1 MGILQNIFKNK
12 KKFNPVTLDELK
24 ALTNN
29 NSIKLS
35 DIDVSQLSSLEG
47 LFFNSKRTDFSGIEE
62 WDVSKVTNM
71 RNMFKG
77 CETFNEDISSWD
89 VSKVRDMSNMFTGAT
104 NFNRDLSK
112 WQISNT
118 NYNAKFIKNMFS
130 FADKMKDKILSV
142 WKEKEQKGIE
152 PEKIFSELPI
162 PLSENNKK
170 YVITP
175 HTDLCAKEVFERV
188 DDYKDLDT
196 SALVNAD
203 QVLENSNKEEL
214 KNLADLDLSSV
225 KSAKNFL
232 KGFKGTIDPLLSTN
246 YNLTFPNLTWADNM
260 MQGSNCNVP
269 IPAMPKVKSIDN
281 LVADNSNY
289 NADISNLS
297 ETKAK
302 FADNAFNKAEI
313 GEHLTHLSSNNILH
327 KVTASSIAEEYKQLD
342 FEQVVIQ
349 RVKHREG
356 HSNTFGKDYS
366 QLKHALTSIDPKNE
380 YAVICVTNDQAI
392 KAINELTSNSLE
404 RIDENSIY
412 RKSNEN
418 TNSLGKNTFIIKKSD
433 LNKIKNSNIK
443 VPNEYYG
450 TKAVPLSDNIA
461 SFDLIEYGLKFRM
474 KEGECILKDTI
485 TFQDQIVNKNDK
497 YRSDLDV
504 ESHFAIIK
512 GLEAYDLS
520 KEYPDLTSKNSNMME
535 TIEDCAVK
543 KINNF
548 LETNP
553 NSKKLVEQ
561 LINMSNNC
569 DLNNCNQERYSSFL
583 RASFETLNESLC
595 SNDKRFFEE
604 YPELKNT
611 GCSVREI
618 LSFKSALHE
627 FDVSTFY
634 SVDKLKEYDL
644 FATSK
649 LFASST
655 LSYRQEKLLSDLLKG
670 NKLKSS
676 IEVKNEKKLDNS
688 SSLDKGKEVK
698 SGIHL

>member
-89 VSKVRDMSNMFTGAT
+89 VSNVTDMSNMFTGAT

-246 YNLTFPNLTWADNM
+246 YNLTFPNLTWAANM

-302 FADNAFNKAEI
+302 FADNAFNEAEI
-313 GEHLTHLSSNNILH
+313 GEQLTHLSSNNILH
-327 KVTASSIAEEYKQLD
+327 KVTASSIAEDYKYLD
-342 FEQVVIQ
+342 FERVVWL
-349 RVKHREG
+349 REKNFTVTREI
-356 HSNTFGKDYS
+356 SEL
-366 QLKHALTSIDPKNE
+366 QQELTSIDPKNE
-380 YAVICVTNDQAI
+380 YAVICVANDQAI
-392 KAINELTSNSLE
+392 KAINKLTSNSLV

-443 VPNEYYG
+443 VLNTYYG
-450 TKAVPLSDNIA
+450 TEVPLSDNIA

-474 KEGECILKDTI
+474 QDGHCKLKDT
-485 TFQDQIVNKNDK
+485 FEFRDMFNRND
-497 YRSDLDV
+497 RFCPELDV
-504 ESHFAIIK
+504 QSHFAIYK

-520 KEYPDLTSKNSNMME
+520 KDYPGSLPSKNSNMME

-583 RASFETLNESLC
+583 RASFESRNEVLC
-595 SNDKRFFEE
+595 SNAKRFFEE

-611 GCSVREI
+611 GCSVKEI

-627 FDVSTFY
+627 FDV
-634 SVDKLKEYDL
+634 
-644 FATSK
+644 ATRYPEQDY
-649 LFASST
+649 LSST
-655 LSYRQEKLLSDLLKG
+655 TKVLKVLNSSSLGYRKEMFSDLLKG

>member
-77 CETFNEDISSWD
+77 CETFNEDISSWN

-561 LINMSNNC
+561 LINMTNNC
-569 DLNNCNQERYSSFL
+569 DLNNCNCERYSSFL

-611 GCSVREI
+611 GCSVKEI

-627 FDVSTFY
+627 FDVTTY
-634 SVDKLKEYDL
+634 YPEQDNL
-644 FATSK
+644 
-649 LFASST
+649 SST
-655 LSYRQEKLLSDLLKG
+655 TQVLGSSSLGYRKEMLSDLLKG

-688 SSLDKGKEVK
+688 SSLEKGKEVK
-698 SGIHL
+698 SGIHR